1 MATDELTV
9 TVSVDDSSDEVRLPA
24 DLVELF
30 SEDDEPPAAVV
41 ADILQVAFT
50 QRAHSVV
57 HHSHGEADE
66 EMEAIEEHALDLFE
80 ERFGQTFAEATGHSH

>member
-1 MATDELTV
+1 MATEELTV
-9 TVSVDDSSDEVRLPA
+9 TVDVDDDSDEIRLPA
-24 DLVELF
+24 GLVEMF
-30 SEDDEPPAAVV
+30 SEGDEPPAEVV

-57 HHSHGEADE
+57 HHGHGEADD

-80 ERFGQTFAEATGHSH
+80 ERFGQTFAEATGHDH